1 VPTQLAQCWFPGLWP
16 FTMLKYLI
24 NIFSKIKYAEA
35 VLSHSTRKVLRFEIG
50 EMLIA
55 VSKNK
60 FTVLFIIISDTFVL
74 YTVIFGA
81 CRDLVRPSP

>member
-1 VPTQLAQCWFPGLWP
+1 MPTQLAQCWFPGLWP

-55 VSKNK
+55 VSKKNK
-60 FTVLFIIISDTFVL
+60 FTVLFIIIFGTFV
-74 YTVIFGA
+74 TVIFGA